1 MSDFPWCLIDTETT
15 GLQAPIFVVE
25 IAAQRMRGWQV
36 EGEPFR
42 RLLNHG
48 TAIPPEASR
57 VHGYTREILERDGDD
72 PRAVYRELAEY
83 VGNRPLC
90 AYNLRYDWD
99 EVLLPE
105 WQRLEISPIGVRGF
119 CLYELT
125 QRLLDPVPAGN
136 CKLQTLRQYY
146 GLPARGA
153 HTALGDVE
161 TVVDLVQQVLRPLCE
176 ARGLKSLEAL
186 QSFTAAPWFPAR
198 IPFGKFKGRH
208 FREAATDPALRE
220 WLTWLAESQN
230 PRSQAMGRWYL
241 EQMEKA
247 PQAAETVAAVVGAA
261 VVVYANPDVA
271 RMKALIEA
279 ARQRLAALEAEYT
292 TLRQAISVTQ
302 ARLFEALKEQYRQRD
317 LLRLRLELRQKYLDT
332 LLREGEEEA
341 QRVNIET
348 EQAEARLDEEYER
361 TAQQMRGKQVLSE
374 AEEAELKQLWRRLVR
389 LFHPDRYANDP
400 DKQQTYDGLVSEINR
415 ARDEG
420 DIERLREIARDPQ
433 GFIARQG
440 WGELVLDEHEDLTA
454 LERLHESLQGKILE
468 LIEALDGLKASPEH
482 ELHQHLQEVPEQ
494 FDAIVADLR
503 AALEKEIAT
512 LDAKLAQTESEIA
525 ELLGVG

>member
-1 MSDFPWCLIDTETT
+1 
-15 GLQAPIFVVE
+15 
-25 IAAQRMRGWQV
+25 
-36 EGEPFR
+36 
-42 RLLNHG
+42 
-48 TAIPPEASR
+48 
-57 VHGYTREILERDGDD
+57 
-72 PRAVYRELAEY
+72 
-83 VGNRPLC
+83 
-90 AYNLRYDWD
+90 
-99 EVLLPE
+99 
-105 WQRLEISPIGVRGF
+105 
-119 CLYELT
+119 
-125 QRLLDPVPAGN
+125 
-136 CKLQTLRQYY
+136 
-146 GLPARGA
+146 
-153 HTALGDVE
+153 
-161 TVVDLVQQVLRPLCE
+161 
-176 ARGLKSLEAL
+176 
-186 QSFTAAPWFPAR
+186 
-198 IPFGKFKGRH
+198 
-208 FREAATDPALRE
+208 
-220 WLTWLAESQN
+220 
-230 PRSQAMGRWYL
+230 MGRWYL
-241 EQMEKA
+241 EQIETA

-341 QRVNIET
+341 QRINT
-348 EQAEARLDEEYER
+348 EAEQVQARLDEEYER
-361 TAQQMRGKQVLSE
+361 TAQQMRGKQALSE

-400 DKQQTYDGLVSEINR
+400 DKQQSYDRLASEINR

-440 WGELVLDEHEDLTA
+440 WVELALDENEDLTA

-468 LIEALDGLKASPEH
+468 LIEALDGLKASPEY
-482 ELHQHLQEVPEQ
+482 ELHQHLQQVPEQ

-503 AALEKEIAT
+503 AALEKEIAK
-512 LDAKLAQTESEIA
+512 LDAKLAQTEREIA
-525 ELLGVG
+525 ALLGVG

>member
-1 MSDFPWCLIDTETT
+1 MTDFSWCLIDTETT
-15 GLQAPIFVVE
+15 GLHAPIFVVE
-25 IAAQRMRGWQV
+25 IAAQRMRGWQA
-36 EGEPFR
+36 EGAPFR

-48 TAIPPEASR
+48 TDIPPEASR

-72 PRAVYRELAEY
+72 PRTVYRELARY
-83 VGNRPLC
+83 VGSQAIC

-105 WQRLEISPIGVRGF
+105 WQRLGISPIGVRGF
-119 CLYELT
+119 CLYELA

-161 TVVDLVQQVLRPLCE
+161 TVADLVQQVLRPLCE
-176 ARGLKSLEAL
+176 ARGLDSLEAL
-186 QSFTAAPWFPAR
+186 QAFTAAPWFPTR
-198 IPFGKFKGRH
+198 IPFGKYKGRH
-208 FREAATDPALRE
+208 FREAATDRALRE
-220 WLTWLAESQN
+220 WLTESQN

-241 EQMEKA
+241 EQLTTTS
-247 PQAAETVAAVVGAA
+247 QAAETVTAVVGTH

-271 RMKALIEA
+271 RMKALVEA

-292 TLRQAISVTQ
+292 TLRQAISVAQ

-317 LLRLRLELRQKYLDT
+317 LLRLRLEMRQKYLDT

-341 QRVNIET
+341 ERVNTEA
-348 EQAEARLDEEYER
+348 EQAQARLDEEYQR
-361 TAQQMRGKQVLSE
+361 TEQQMRGKQALSE

-389 LFHPDRYANDP
+389 VFHPDRYAGDP
-400 DKQQTYDGLVSEINR
+400 AKRQTYDRLMAEINR

-420 DIERLREIARDPQ
+420 DIERLREIDRDPED
-433 GFIARQG
+433 FIARQG
-440 WGELVLDEHEDLTA
+440 WGELSLDENEDLTA
-454 LERLHESLQGKILE
+454 LERLHEALQGKILE
-468 LIEALDGLKASPEH
+468 LIESLDDLKASPEY
-482 ELHQHLQEVPEQ
+482 EWQQKLQHAPEQ
-494 FDAIVADLR
+494 FDAVVAELR
-503 AALEKEIAT
+503 AALENEITT
-512 LDAKLAQTESEIA
+512 LDAQLAQIEAEIEQLQGA
-525 ELLGVG
+525 GQ